1 MKPKAITSA
10 STKPSV
16 GVAKA
21 SIAEEIVTTICLICE
36 ESNKFVIICYPE

>member
-21 SIAEEIVTTICLICE
+21 SIAEKIVTTICRICE
-36 ESNKFVIICYPE
+36 ESNKSVIICYPE